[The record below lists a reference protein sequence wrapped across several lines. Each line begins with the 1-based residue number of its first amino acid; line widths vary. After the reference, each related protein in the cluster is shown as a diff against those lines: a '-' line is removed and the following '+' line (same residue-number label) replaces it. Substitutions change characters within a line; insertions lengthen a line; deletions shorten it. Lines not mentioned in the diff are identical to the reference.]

1 MIKAMLMFALAI
13 LGGAAWAAELVI
25 PYSFDGKTGNTEYA
39 YEYQVKM
46 PDTTLTSFTT
56 TIRYAGGN
64 HRVEIL
70 SVKLLD
76 GETEYTAVAT
86 GTEGTEVAD
95 AGSYSGGNNYHNIFT
110 FTNGEGFTANKV
122 YTLQANLKV
131 NNDGAPS
138 HNGKIKVSGGIT
150 LYVPPYSF
158 GVNFTTSGNEN
169 ISTTEG
175 AGFSKGTYAKPTN
188 WGNFTG
194 SASGNGSMTV
204 ENQTIKVYWTAHKG
218 MWNSGA
224 DTSTDDGKLLYGYL
238 DDSVYGGRTKATVT
252 ITGLPSDKQYA
263 VALILS
269 GDADNDGFNGKY
281 SPALINGETY
291 SYVDGALVS
300 GDAAKAATTW
310 GSRRKPSENG
320 PTTPTEGQN
329 VMFVEGL
336 SGSILT
342 ITSAMDAWNTS
353 RLTIAGVQVW
363 TTEDTA
369 VVTTP
374 EDNEV
379 ISLNFY
385 SSQGSV
391 SGAAGLVSAQGWENL
406 GANGTETTLAVWN
419 GEKATDLPIS
429 LTYSS
434 ENGYQYT
441 DGVTDNYIKGYLDD
455 GGNQAQVTVEN
466 IPFEEYSVIV
476 YAATDTADRKF
487 KPVLINGSYYAG
499 ASVPTVY
506 GYADLVLEGEQNLRI
521 WGGSRNAVA
530 AYGTNA
536 LRVDGLTAS
545 TLTIKGGSNGDGARG
560 CIAALQIV
568 NTGTGVRVFDWTG
581 KESSKISDLGD
592 VAGTAVILMLSAG
605 AELNF
610 DSGFDCESLE
620 IYSDG
625 AITVDSTAEIAFDP
639 KLIVNA
645 DITVS
650 SETIRFNDIE
660 IKSGKTLIVSD
671 KNVVGDNLSNAGV
684 LKYSCKLESLEGV
697 KISNKTGFEDLTYS
711 VQTVNFPGTLV
722 IDEGDVVSFNGSNNQ
737 RLSMPI
743 EISGGELNLSSGNAG
758 FWLGANGCQ
767 INQRGGTVKMLGANT
782 QMSGN
787 GAGLLLGWMG
797 NGPTYN
803 LSGGLFDVQFSHINL
818 WNTTMINISGGEL
831 KTLGFIACNGVK
843 NSEISLSGGGK
854 LTLLGAQGV
863 SDVLSVLNLRGGE
876 LSVKETCPVAVPVVV
891 EGGSAVVSVDG
902 GKVLTVSGAVS
913 GDGDFVKTGSGIL
926 AFTGTLSEYSGTITL
941 KAGKIKMPI
950 DSGFAGEIV
959 TDDPNMIVAKTVED
973 GVYVYKLSN
982 TGFSII
988 VR

>member
-1 MIKAMLMFALAI
+1 MIKTMLMFALAI

-46 PDTTLTSFTT
+46 PSEALTSFTT
-56 TIRYAGGN
+56 TIRYTGGN

-86 GTEGTEVAD
+86 GTEGTEIVEE
-95 AGSYSGGNNYHNIFT
+95 GVSYSGGNNYHNIFT
-110 FTNGEGFTANKV
+110 FTNDAGFTANKV

-131 NNDGAPS
+131 TNANPS
-138 HNGKIKVSGGIT
+138 HRGNIKVSGGIT

-158 GVNFTTSGNEN
+158 GVNFTVGGDD

-175 AGFSKGTYAKPTN
+175 AGFSKGAYAKPIN

-194 SASGNGSMTV
+194 SASGNGTMTV
-204 ENQTIKVYWTAHKG
+204 ENQTLKVYWTSRG
-218 MWNSGA
+218 TYNSGT
-224 DTSTDDGKLLYGYL
+224 DKSTDDSKLLYGYL
-238 DDSVYGGRTKATVT
+238 DDAVNGGRTKATVT

-269 GDADNDGFNGKY
+269 GDGANNTDFNGVY
-281 SPALINGETY
+281 SPALINGQTY

-300 GDAAKAATTW
+300 GDAAKADNAKKW
-310 GSRRKPSENG
+310 GDRSKAAAAAG
-320 PTTPTEGQN
+320 LAEGTN

-342 ITSAMDAWNTS
+342 ITSAMDSWNTS

-363 TTEDTA
+363 TTDDTA

-374 EDNEV
+374 EDKEV
-379 ISLNFY
+379 VSLNFY

-391 SGAAGLVSAQGWENL
+391 SGEAGLVAAQGWENL
-406 GANGTETTLAVWN
+406 VENGTETTLAVWN
-419 GEKATDLPIS
+419 GKEAIDLPLS

-434 ENGYQYT
+434 NNGYQYL
-441 DGVTDNYIKGYLDD
+441 DGVTDYYIKGYLDD

-476 YAATDTADRKF
+476 YAATDTENSKF
-487 KPVLINGSYYAG
+487 KPMLINGTYYAG
-499 ASVPTVY
+499 ADFPTAH
-506 GYADLVLEGEQNLRI
+506 GYANVVLDVVKDACS
-521 WGGSRNAVA
+521 WGGSRNATAV
-530 AYGTNA
+530 YGKNA

-545 TLTIKGGSNGDGARG
+545 TLTIKGGSNSDGARG

-568 NTGTGVRVFDWTG
+568 NTGAGMRVFDWTG

-592 VAGTAVILMLSAG
+592 VAGTAVILKLSAG

-743 EISGGELNLSSGNAG
+743 EILGGELNLSSGNAG

-876 LSVKETCPVAVPVVV
+876 LSVKETCPVATPVVV
-891 EGGSAVVSVDG
+891 EGGNAVVSVDG

-959 TDDPNMIVAKTVED
+959 TDDPNMVAAKTVED